1 MGLPTRIGLTKR
13 EDNIV
18 ISTVEPL
25 FWAWYGK
32 YETAI
37 SIDGEAWN
45 IAEGYETA
53 KQAVKGHEKYEN
65 MSKEEL
71 MNLEFIG

>member
-1 MGLPTRIGLTKR
+1 MRIRTER
-13 EDNIV
+13 EDGVIV
-18 ISTVEPL
+18 STVRPRC
-25 FWAWYGK
+25 FAWYGNF
-32 YETAI
+32 ETAI

-71 MNLEFIG
+71 MNLDFIG

>member
-1 MGLPTRIGLTKR
+1 MRIRTER
-13 EDNIV
+13 EDGV
-18 ISTVEPL
+18 VVSTVRPRCL
-25 FWAWYGK
+25 AWYGNF
-32 YETAI
+32 ETAI

-45 IAEGYETA
+45 VVEGYETE
-53 KQAVKGHEKYEN
+53 KQALKGHEKYEN